1 MGPIQSTHDPDHLI
15 SVITRAGP
23 RAGRRTDL
31 LERVERWTY
40 GRKIRLCAGL
50 RANVVSVADAILA
63 HGLAY
68 DEIDRWMEAY
78 ARLDFEA
85 LKVGYPRKCRA
96 RKSASSSWSEHGD
109 AVASG

>member
-1 MGPIQSTHDPDHLI
+1 
-15 SVITRAGP
+15 VITRAAP
-23 RAGRRTDL
+23 RARRRTDL
-31 LERVERWTY
+31 LKRVERWTH

-78 ARLDFEA
+78 TKLDFEA
-85 LKVGYPRKCRA
+85 LKVGYARKCRA
-96 RKSASSSWSEHGD
+96 QKSASSSWSEHRD
-109 AVASG
+109 TVASG